1 MKRPI
6 STKTREKAAQL
17 VAAGRL
23 TLDEIAS
30 KCGVS
35 QRSISRWIKNESFVA
50 RVEKLTEEYSE
61 RALRRGLAVKANRIL
76 ELTRRYNELDEM
88 VEARKTRNQFFFIP
102 DYQHG
107 HIAITEITR
116 LKGNR
121 VGAIPS
127 TEAVEDTGQAPADP
141 WSIAMSGGQY
151 RVKCA
156 LDHQTIGAMTS
167 ILDQIAVESG
177 DRVHRSEINLPSRL
191 ADLSDE
197 QVVALAQRLGV
208 DVPEELRR

>member
-1 MKRPI
+1 LI
-6 STKTREKAAQL
+6 
-17 VAAGRL
+17 
-23 TLDEIAS
+23 
-30 KCGVS
+30 
-35 QRSISRWIKNESFVA
+35 
-50 RVEKLTEEYSE
+50 EEYSE

-88 VEARKTRNQFFFIP
+88 VEARKTRSQFFFIP

-107 HIAITEITR
+107 HIAITEVTR
-116 LKGNR
+116 LRGDR
-121 VGAIPS
+121 VGAVPS
-127 TEAVEDTGQAPADP
+127 TGETEDPDQAPTDP
-141 WSIAMSGGQY
+141 WSIAMSSGQY

-197 QVVALAQRLGV
+197 QIIALAQRLGV
-208 DVPEELRR
+208 EVPQELRR